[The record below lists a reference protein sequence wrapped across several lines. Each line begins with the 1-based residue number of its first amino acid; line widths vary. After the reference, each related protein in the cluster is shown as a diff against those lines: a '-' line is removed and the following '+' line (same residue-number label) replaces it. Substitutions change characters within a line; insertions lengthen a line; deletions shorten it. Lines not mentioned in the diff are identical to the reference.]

1 MIRIT
6 SPQVT
11 HTDAS
16 IKARRSVVLVAD
28 LQQGSN
34 EMIGSDEGKRTAEG
48 AHDYGVVNDNPS
60 SHRLA
65 PQRQHCEVHLVRH
78 AVSK

>member
-6 SPQVT
+6 SPPVT

-16 IKARRSVVLVAD
+16 IKARRTVVLVAD

-34 EMIGSDEGKRTAEG
+34 EMIGSDKGKPRPRWIDRGFPTK
-48 AHDYGVVNDNPS
+48 GVIAGSD
-60 SHRLA
+60 HRN
-65 PQRQHCEVHLVRH
+65 
-78 AVSK
+78 

>member
-6 SPQVT
+6 SPLVT

-16 IKARRSVVLVAD
+16 IKARRTVVLVAD

-34 EMIGSDEGKRTAEG
+34 EMIGSDRGTG
-48 AHDYGVVNDNPS
+48 PTMGVEAMV
-60 SHRLA
+60 A
-65 PQRQHCEVHLVRH
+65 T
-78 AVSK
+78 